1 MTSSV
6 PRTRPRARLANDRGS
21 VSVFVVFFTITVLL
35 LASML
40 VDLGDAVN
48 AQERAADLAEQAA
61 RAAADSLNLQSLRD
75 GQVVID
81 QGTACA
87 SAAQLVANY
96 AQTSGLRATLAGPL
110 CRYPRADK
118 VTVWVSITTT
128 PVITVGFGSFTM
140 TAHESAC
147 AETAEGQ
154 AC

>member
-1 MTSSV
+1 MS
-6 PRTRPRARLANDRGS
+6 RTGPVSDRGS
-21 VSVFVVFFTITVLL
+21 MSVFVVIFTITVLL
-35 LASML
+35 LAAML
-40 VDLGDAVN
+40 VDLGGAVN

-87 SAAQLVANY
+87 QAAQLVANY
-96 AQTSGLRATLAGPL
+96 ASVSGLHATMAGPG
-110 CRYPRADK
+110 CTYTGTNK
-118 VTVWVSITTT
+118 VTVYVSITTT
-128 PVITVGFGSFTM
+128 PVIAAEFGSFTM